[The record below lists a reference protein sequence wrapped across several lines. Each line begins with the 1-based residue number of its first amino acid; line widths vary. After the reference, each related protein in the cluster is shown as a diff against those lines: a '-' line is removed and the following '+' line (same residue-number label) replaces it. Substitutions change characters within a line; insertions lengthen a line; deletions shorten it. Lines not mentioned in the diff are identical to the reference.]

1 MYVYAVARNTLITK
15 LGNNSIY
22 NSIKIIY
29 LGINL
34 IKEAQEVYTGNY
46 KTFVKEIEEDL
57 NKWKDTVCSWTGR
70 LNIAKI
76 AILPKLIYRFN
87 TVPIRILADFIEVR
101 FDRVWL
107 WDFKDLLISF
117 PGLFCIYKK
126 ICYRNKGVT
135 KVQSFWTRRK

>member
-1 MYVYAVARNTLITK
+1 MTIGILKITLLKCYSNI
-15 LGNNSIY
+15 
-22 NSIKIIY
+22 IKIY

-57 NKWKDTVCSWTGR
+57 NKGKDTVCSWTGR

-87 TVPIRILADFIEVR
+87 TVPIRILADFIEV
-101 FDRVWL
+101 
-107 WDFKDLLISF
+107 K
-117 PGLFCIYKK
+117 
-126 ICYRNKGVT
+126 
-135 KVQSFWTRRK
+135 

>member
-1 MYVYAVARNTLITK
+1 MYVYAVARNNLITK

-34 IKEAQEVYTGNY
+34 IKEAQKVYTGNY

-87 TVPIRILADFIEVR
+87 TVPIRILADFIEV
-101 FDRVWL
+101 
-107 WDFKDLLISF
+107 K
-117 PGLFCIYKK
+117 
-126 ICYRNKGVT
+126 
-135 KVQSFWTRRK
+135 